1 MFNLPHITGDSI
13 TKKGI
18 TLPSGGSVIISPYF
32 GGEGP
37 RFKQI
42 KKRSEH
48 YTWSKI
54 SGDFTAT
61 ETTVNGIPAYRLTS
75 NLSTPG
81 VVTRGEVSIQYSDEF
96 NTHATKYDTLIKIP
110 VTSLGGDI
118 PGIAAYATPE
128 SHSLYYDND
137 DAAVYVVGISPI
149 TPTTTNWRITLLDGG
164 KVVAQTTKTG
174 QWFFNNPVSFTN
186 LSTVKDTNSDGT
198 ADTYVDVFYTLRVE
212 DTDTGAKRETAIDLR
227 HSGNTH
233 GHLWSV
239 LAPPIPAAS
248 FS

>member
-1 MFNLPHITGDSI
+1 MPGYEYHPEFDPNSNRMEDVPGEGLTDDYLHYTFNLPHISGDSI
-13 TKKGI
+13 TKRGI
-18 TLPSGGSVIISPYF
+18 TLPSGGSITISPYF

-54 SGDFTAT
+54 SGDFTVA

-81 VVTRGEVSIQYSDEF
+81 VVTKGEVSVQYSDEF

-128 SHSLYYDND
+128 THLSL
-137 DAAVYVVGISPI
+137 IHI
-149 TPTTTNWRITLLDGG
+149 
-164 KVVAQTTKTG
+164 
-174 QWFFNNPVSFTN
+174 
-186 LSTVKDTNSDGT
+186 
-198 ADTYVDVFYTLRVE
+198 
-212 DTDTGAKRETAIDLR
+212 
-227 HSGNTH
+227 
-233 GHLWSV
+233 
-239 LAPPIPAAS
+239 
-248 FS
+248 